1 MKKTVLL
8 KISGEALLGQKDYG
22 IDNNVVD
29 RIALE
34 MKEAGGDTQIAVVV
48 GGGNI
53 FRGMQLSNKTG
64 MVRATA
70 DSMGML
76 ATIMNAIA
84 LKDRF
89 MAAGTPT
96 QILSSFNIEGM
107 IEGFESDKAIR
118 ILERGN
124 VDFILYDLGVSMFH
138 FKKAERGFSFNENNK
153 LDMRL
158 GINKINAY
166 EVINKYEKKDL
177 ERIFKEYGEIK
188 NYSKLAEIIIKER
201 NKKNIETAKE
211 LENIIFHN
219 SDKSKKYGKI
229 NPATLIFQ
237 AIRIEVNDELNIL
250 KKSIENIKNI
260 LKKYGVVVIISY
272 HSLEDRIVKRF
283 FKDNEKTKNKDGIF
297 KLLNSKVLKP
307 TNEEIK
313 LNIASRSAKL
323 RAAQLL

>member
-1 MKKTVLL
+1 MIKKPIILQMDNMESQIIHKPVMIKEVLSF
-8 KISGEALLGQKDYG
+8 IPENSN
-22 IDNNVVD
+22 IVVD
-29 RIALE
+29 ATLGEGGHTKAMLDLNLE
-34 MKEAGGDTQIAVVV
+34 VH
-48 GGGNI
+48 
-53 FRGMQLSNKTG
+53 
-64 MVRATA
+64 
-70 DSMGML
+70 
-76 ATIMNAIA
+76 
-84 LKDRF
+84 
-89 MAAGTPT
+89 
-96 QILSSFNIEGM
+96 SFER
-107 IEGFESDKAIR
+107 DKN
-118 ILERGN
+118 ILEIAKKRLADYKKFYYYNNTYDKMIDSLPKNIIGN

-283 FKDNEKTKNKDGIF
+283 FKDNEKTKNKEGIF

>member
-1 MKKTVLL
+1 MIKKPIILQMDNMESQIIHKPVMIKEVLSF
-8 KISGEALLGQKDYG
+8 IPENSN
-22 IDNNVVD
+22 IVVD
-29 RIALE
+29 ATLGEGGHTKAMLDLNLE
-34 MKEAGGDTQIAVVV
+34 VH
-48 GGGNI
+48 
-53 FRGMQLSNKTG
+53 
-64 MVRATA
+64 
-70 DSMGML
+70 
-76 ATIMNAIA
+76 
-84 LKDRF
+84 
-89 MAAGTPT
+89 
-96 QILSSFNIEGM
+96 SFER
-107 IEGFESDKAIR
+107 DKN
-118 ILERGN
+118 ILEIAKKRFANYKKFYYYNNTYDKMIDSLPKNIIGN

-158 GINKINAY
+158 GLNKINAY

>member
-1 MKKTVLL
+1 M
-8 KISGEALLGQKDYG
+8 
-22 IDNNVVD
+22 DNMESQIIHKPVMIKEILSFIPENSNIVVD
-29 RIALE
+29 ATLGEGGHTKAMLDLNLE
-34 MKEAGGDTQIAVVV
+34 VH
-48 GGGNI
+48 
-53 FRGMQLSNKTG
+53 
-64 MVRATA
+64 
-70 DSMGML
+70 
-76 ATIMNAIA
+76 
-84 LKDRF
+84 
-89 MAAGTPT
+89 
-96 QILSSFNIEGM
+96 SFER
-107 IEGFESDKAIR
+107 DKN
-118 ILERGN
+118 ILEIAKKRLEDYKKFYYYNNTYDKMIDSLPKNIIGN

-219 SDKSKKYGKI
+219 SYKSKKYGKI

>member
-1 MKKTVLL
+1 MIKKPIILQMDNIEDEIIHKPVMIKEVLSF
-8 KISGEALLGQKDYG
+8 IPENSN
-22 IDNNVVD
+22 IVVD
-29 RIALE
+29 ATLGEGGHTKAMLDLNLE
-34 MKEAGGDTQIAVVV
+34 VH
-48 GGGNI
+48 
-53 FRGMQLSNKTG
+53 
-64 MVRATA
+64 
-70 DSMGML
+70 
-76 ATIMNAIA
+76 
-84 LKDRF
+84 
-89 MAAGTPT
+89 
-96 QILSSFNIEGM
+96 SFER
-107 IEGFESDKAIR
+107 DKN
-118 ILERGN
+118 ILEIAKKRLADYKKFYCYNNTYDKIIDSLPKNIIGN

-229 NPATLIFQ
+229 NPSTLIFQ

-260 LKKYGVVVIISY
+260 LKKYGVIVIISY

>member
-1 MKKTVLL
+1 MIKKPIILQMDNMESQIIHKPVMIKEVLSF
-8 KISGEALLGQKDYG
+8 IPENSN
-22 IDNNVVD
+22 IVVD
-29 RIALE
+29 ATLGEGGHTKAMLDLNLEVHSFERDKNILEIAKKRLSNYKKFYYYNNTYDK
-34 MKEAGGDTQIAVVV
+34 MIDSLPKNII
-48 GGGNI
+48 GNI
-53 FRGMQLSNKTG
+53 
-64 MVRATA
+64 
-70 DSMGML
+70 
-76 ATIMNAIA
+76 
-84 LKDRF
+84 
-89 MAAGTPT
+89 
-96 QILSSFNIEGM
+96 
-107 IEGFESDKAIR
+107 
-118 ILERGN
+118 
-124 VDFILYDLGVSMFH
+124 DFILYDLGVSMFH

-313 LNIASRSAKL
+313 LNIASRSAKM

>member
-1 MKKTVLL
+1 MNNMESQIIHKPVMIKEVLSF
-8 KISGEALLGQKDYG
+8 IPENSN
-22 IDNNVVD
+22 IVVD
-29 RIALE
+29 ATLGEGGHTKAMLDLNLE
-34 MKEAGGDTQIAVVV
+34 VH
-48 GGGNI
+48 
-53 FRGMQLSNKTG
+53 
-64 MVRATA
+64 
-70 DSMGML
+70 
-76 ATIMNAIA
+76 
-84 LKDRF
+84 
-89 MAAGTPT
+89 
-96 QILSSFNIEGM
+96 SFER
-107 IEGFESDKAIR
+107 DKN
-118 ILERGN
+118 ILEIAKKRLSDYKKFYYYNNTYDKMIDSLPKNIIGN

-272 HSLEDRIVKRF
+272 HSLEDRIIKRF

>member
-1 MKKTVLL
+1 MIKKPIILQMDNMESQIIHKPVMIKEVLSF
-8 KISGEALLGQKDYG
+8 IPENSN
-22 IDNNVVD
+22 IVVD
-29 RIALE
+29 ATLGEGGHTKAMLDLNLE
-34 MKEAGGDTQIAVVV
+34 VH
-48 GGGNI
+48 
-53 FRGMQLSNKTG
+53 
-64 MVRATA
+64 
-70 DSMGML
+70 
-76 ATIMNAIA
+76 
-84 LKDRF
+84 
-89 MAAGTPT
+89 
-96 QILSSFNIEGM
+96 SFER
-107 IEGFESDKAIR
+107 DKN
-118 ILERGN
+118 ILEIAKKRLADYKKFYYYNNTYDKMIDLLPKNIIGN

-138 FKKAERGFSFNENNK
+138 FKKAEKGFSFNENNK

-188 NYSKLAEIIIKER
+188 NYSKLAEIIIRER
-201 NKKNIETAKE
+201 NKKNIETAKA

-313 LNIASRSAKL
+313 LNIASRSAK
-323 RAAQLL
+323 

>member
-1 MKKTVLL
+1 MDNMESQIIHKPVMIKEVLSF
-8 KISGEALLGQKDYG
+8 IPENSN
-22 IDNNVVD
+22 IVVD
-29 RIALE
+29 ATLGEGGHTKAMLDLNLE
-34 MKEAGGDTQIAVVV
+34 VY
-48 GGGNI
+48 
-53 FRGMQLSNKTG
+53 
-64 MVRATA
+64 
-70 DSMGML
+70 
-76 ATIMNAIA
+76 
-84 LKDRF
+84 
-89 MAAGTPT
+89 
-96 QILSSFNIEGM
+96 
-107 IEGFESDKAIR
+107 GFERDKN
-118 ILERGN
+118 ILEIAKKRLADYKKFYYYNNTYDKMIDSLPKNIIGN

-201 NKKNIETAKE
+201 KKKNIETAKE

>member
-1 MKKTVLL
+1 MIKKPIILQMDNMESQIIHKPVMIKEVLSF
-8 KISGEALLGQKDYG
+8 IPENSN
-22 IDNNVVD
+22 IVVD
-29 RIALE
+29 ATLGEGGHTKAMLDLNLE
-34 MKEAGGDTQIAVVV
+34 VH
-48 GGGNI
+48 
-53 FRGMQLSNKTG
+53 
-64 MVRATA
+64 
-70 DSMGML
+70 
-76 ATIMNAIA
+76 
-84 LKDRF
+84 
-89 MAAGTPT
+89 
-96 QILSSFNIEGM
+96 SFER
-107 IEGFESDKAIR
+107 DKN
-118 ILERGN
+118 ILEIAKKRLADYKKFYYYNNTYDKIIDSLPKNIIGN
-124 VDFILYDLGVSMFH
+124 VDFMLYDLGVSMFH

-188 NYSKLAEIIIKER
+188 NPSKIADAIIRER
-201 NKKNIETAKE
+201 EKKNIETAKE

-237 AIRIEVNDELNIL
+237 AVRIEVNDELNIL

-260 LKKYGVVVIISY
+260 LKKYGVIVIISY

>member
-1 MKKTVLL
+1 MIKKPIILQMDNMESQIIHKPVMIKEVLSF
-8 KISGEALLGQKDYG
+8 IPENSN
-22 IDNNVVD
+22 IVVD
-29 RIALE
+29 ATLGEGGHTKAMLDLNLEVHSFERDKNILEIA
-34 MKEAGGDTQIAVVV
+34 KK
-48 GGGNI
+48 
-53 FRGMQLSNKTG
+53 RLSNYKKFYYYNNTYDK
-64 MVRATA
+64 MI
-70 DSMGML
+70 DSL
-76 ATIMNAIA
+76 P
-84 LKDRF
+84 K
-89 MAAGTPT
+89 
-96 QILSSFNIEGM
+96 NI
-107 IEGFESDKAIR
+107 I
-118 ILERGN
+118 GN

-158 GINKINAY
+158 GINEKNAY
-166 EVINKYEKKDL
+166 EVINRYGKKDL

-260 LKKYGVVVIISY
+260 LKKYGVIVIISY

-283 FKDNEKTKNKDGIF
+283 FKYNEKTKNKDGIF

-307 TNEEIK
+307 TNEEIN

>member
-1 MKKTVLL
+1 MIKKPIILQMDNMESQIIHKPVMIKEVLSF
-8 KISGEALLGQKDYG
+8 IPENSN
-22 IDNNVVD
+22 IVVD
-29 RIALE
+29 ATLGEGGHTKAMLDLNLE
-34 MKEAGGDTQIAVVV
+34 VY
-48 GGGNI
+48 
-53 FRGMQLSNKTG
+53 
-64 MVRATA
+64 
-70 DSMGML
+70 
-76 ATIMNAIA
+76 
-84 LKDRF
+84 
-89 MAAGTPT
+89 
-96 QILSSFNIEGM
+96 
-107 IEGFESDKAIR
+107 GFERDKN
-118 ILERGN
+118 ILEIAKKRLADYKKFYYYNNTYDKMIDSLPKNIIGN

-188 NYSKLAEIIIKER
+188 NYSKLAEIIIKEK

-323 RAAQLL
+323 RAVQLL

>member
-1 MKKTVLL
+1 MIKKPIILQMDNMESQIIHKPVMIKEVLSF
-8 KISGEALLGQKDYG
+8 IPENSN
-22 IDNNVVD
+22 IVVD
-29 RIALE
+29 ATLGEGGHTKAMLDLNLE
-34 MKEAGGDTQIAVVV
+34 VH
-48 GGGNI
+48 
-53 FRGMQLSNKTG
+53 
-64 MVRATA
+64 
-70 DSMGML
+70 
-76 ATIMNAIA
+76 
-84 LKDRF
+84 
-89 MAAGTPT
+89 
-96 QILSSFNIEGM
+96 SFER
-107 IEGFESDKAIR
+107 DKN
-118 ILERGN
+118 ILEIAKKRLADYKKFYYYNNTYDKMIDSLPKNIIGN

-323 RAAQLL
+323 RAVQLL

>member
-1 MKKTVLL
+1 MDNMESQIIHKPVMIKEVLSF
-8 KISGEALLGQKDYG
+8 IPENSN
-22 IDNNVVD
+22 IVVD
-29 RIALE
+29 ATLGEGGHTKAMLDLNLE
-34 MKEAGGDTQIAVVV
+34 VH
-48 GGGNI
+48 
-53 FRGMQLSNKTG
+53 
-64 MVRATA
+64 
-70 DSMGML
+70 
-76 ATIMNAIA
+76 
-84 LKDRF
+84 
-89 MAAGTPT
+89 
-96 QILSSFNIEGM
+96 SFER
-107 IEGFESDKAIR
+107 DKN
-118 ILERGN
+118 ILEIVKKRLADYKKFYYYNNTYDKMIDSLPKNIIGN

-260 LKKYGVVVIISY
+260 LKKYGVIVIISY

>member
-1 MKKTVLL
+1 MIKKPIILQMDNMESQIIHKPVMIKEVLSF
-8 KISGEALLGQKDYG
+8 IPENSN
-22 IDNNVVD
+22 IVVD
-29 RIALE
+29 ATLGEGGHTKAMLDLNLEVHSFERDKNILEIA
-34 MKEAGGDTQIAVVV
+34 KK
-48 GGGNI
+48 
-53 FRGMQLSNKTG
+53 RLSNYKKFYYYNNTYDK
-64 MVRATA
+64 MI
-70 DSMGML
+70 DSL
-76 ATIMNAIA
+76 P
-84 LKDRF
+84 K
-89 MAAGTPT
+89 
-96 QILSSFNIEGM
+96 NI
-107 IEGFESDKAIR
+107 I
-118 ILERGN
+118 GN

-201 NKKNIETAKE
+201 KKIYIETAKE

>member
-1 MKKTVLL
+1 MIKKPIILQMDNMESQIIHKPVMIKEVLSF
-8 KISGEALLGQKDYG
+8 IPENSN
-22 IDNNVVD
+22 IVVD
-29 RIALE
+29 ATLGEGGHTKAMLDLNLEVHSFERDKNILEIA
-34 MKEAGGDTQIAVVV
+34 KK
-48 GGGNI
+48 
-53 FRGMQLSNKTG
+53 RLSNYKKFYYYNNTYDK
-64 MVRATA
+64 MI
-70 DSMGML
+70 DSL
-76 ATIMNAIA
+76 P
-84 LKDRF
+84 K
-89 MAAGTPT
+89 
-96 QILSSFNIEGM
+96 NI
-107 IEGFESDKAIR
+107 I
-118 ILERGN
+118 GN

>member
-1 MKKTVLL
+1 MESQIIHKPVMIKEVLSF
-8 KISGEALLGQKDYG
+8 IPENSN
-22 IDNNVVD
+22 IVVD
-29 RIALE
+29 ATLGEGGHTKAMLDLNLEVHSFERDKNILEIA
-34 MKEAGGDTQIAVVV
+34 KK
-48 GGGNI
+48 
-53 FRGMQLSNKTG
+53 RLSNYKKFYYYNNTYDK
-64 MVRATA
+64 MI
-70 DSMGML
+70 DSL
-76 ATIMNAIA
+76 P
-84 LKDRF
+84 K
-89 MAAGTPT
+89 
-96 QILSSFNIEGM
+96 NI
-107 IEGFESDKAIR
+107 I
-118 ILERGN
+118 GN

-177 ERIFKEYGEIK
+177 DRIFKEYGEIK

>member
-1 MKKTVLL
+1 MIKKPIIL
-8 KISGEALLGQKDYG
+8 QM
-22 IDNNVVD
+22 DNMESQIIHKPVMIKEILSFIPENSNIVVD
-29 RIALE
+29 ATLGEGGHTKAMLDLNLE
-34 MKEAGGDTQIAVVV
+34 VH
-48 GGGNI
+48 
-53 FRGMQLSNKTG
+53 
-64 MVRATA
+64 
-70 DSMGML
+70 
-76 ATIMNAIA
+76 
-84 LKDRF
+84 
-89 MAAGTPT
+89 
-96 QILSSFNIEGM
+96 SFER
-107 IEGFESDKAIR
+107 DKN
-118 ILERGN
+118 ILEIAKKRLADYKKFYYYNNTYDKMIDSLPKNIIGN

-260 LKKYGVVVIISY
+260 LKKYGIVVIISY

>member
-1 MKKTVLL
+1 MIKKPIILQMDNMESQIIHKPVMIKEVLSF
-8 KISGEALLGQKDYG
+8 IPENSN
-22 IDNNVVD
+22 IVVD
-29 RIALE
+29 ATLGEGGHTKAMLDLNLE
-34 MKEAGGDTQIAVVV
+34 VH
-48 GGGNI
+48 
-53 FRGMQLSNKTG
+53 
-64 MVRATA
+64 
-70 DSMGML
+70 
-76 ATIMNAIA
+76 
-84 LKDRF
+84 
-89 MAAGTPT
+89 
-96 QILSSFNIEGM
+96 SFER
-107 IEGFESDKAIR
+107 DKN
-118 ILERGN
+118 ILEIAKKRLANYKKFYYYNNTYDKMIDSLPKNIIGN

-219 SDKSKKYGKI
+219 SYKSKKYGKI

-283 FKDNEKTKNKDGIF
+283 FKDNQKTKNKDGIF

>member
-1 MKKTVLL
+1 MIKKPIILQMDNMESQIIHKPVMIKEVLSF
-8 KISGEALLGQKDYG
+8 IPENSN
-22 IDNNVVD
+22 IVVD
-29 RIALE
+29 ATLGEGGHTKAMLDLNLEIHSFERDKNILEIA
-34 MKEAGGDTQIAVVV
+34 KK
-48 GGGNI
+48 
-53 FRGMQLSNKTG
+53 RLSNYKKFYYYNNTYDK
-64 MVRATA
+64 MI
-70 DSMGML
+70 DSL
-76 ATIMNAIA
+76 P
-84 LKDRF
+84 K
-89 MAAGTPT
+89 
-96 QILSSFNIEGM
+96 NI
-107 IEGFESDKAIR
+107 I
-118 ILERGN
+118 GN

>member
-1 MKKTVLL
+1 MIKKPIIL
-8 KISGEALLGQKDYG
+8 QM
-22 IDNNVVD
+22 DNMESQIIHKPVMIKEILSFIPENSNIVVD
-29 RIALE
+29 ATLGEGGHTKAMLDLNLE
-34 MKEAGGDTQIAVVV
+34 VH
-48 GGGNI
+48 
-53 FRGMQLSNKTG
+53 
-64 MVRATA
+64 
-70 DSMGML
+70 
-76 ATIMNAIA
+76 
-84 LKDRF
+84 
-89 MAAGTPT
+89 
-96 QILSSFNIEGM
+96 SFER
-107 IEGFESDKAIR
+107 DKN
-118 ILERGN
+118 ILEIAKKRLADYKKFYYYNNTYDKMIDSLPKNIIGN

-188 NYSKLAEIIIKER
+188 NCSKLAEIIIKER

>member
-1 MKKTVLL
+1 MIKKPIILQMDNMESQIIHKPVMIKEVLSF
-8 KISGEALLGQKDYG
+8 IPENSN
-22 IDNNVVD
+22 IVVD
-29 RIALE
+29 ATLGEGGHTKAMLDLNLE
-34 MKEAGGDTQIAVVV
+34 VH
-48 GGGNI
+48 
-53 FRGMQLSNKTG
+53 
-64 MVRATA
+64 
-70 DSMGML
+70 
-76 ATIMNAIA
+76 
-84 LKDRF
+84 
-89 MAAGTPT
+89 
-96 QILSSFNIEGM
+96 SFER
-107 IEGFESDKAIR
+107 DKN
-118 ILERGN
+118 ILEIAKKRLADYKKFYYYNNTYDKMIDLLPKNIIGN

>member
-1 MKKTVLL
+1 MIKKPIILQMDNMESQIIHKPVMIKEVLSF
-8 KISGEALLGQKDYG
+8 IPENSN
-22 IDNNVVD
+22 IVVD
-29 RIALE
+29 ATLGEGGHTKAMLDLNLE
-34 MKEAGGDTQIAVVV
+34 VH
-48 GGGNI
+48 
-53 FRGMQLSNKTG
+53 
-64 MVRATA
+64 
-70 DSMGML
+70 
-76 ATIMNAIA
+76 
-84 LKDRF
+84 
-89 MAAGTPT
+89 
-96 QILSSFNIEGM
+96 SFER
-107 IEGFESDKAIR
+107 DKN
-118 ILERGN
+118 ILEIAKKRLADYKKFYYYNNTYDKMIDSLPKNIIGN

-201 NKKNIETAKE
+201 NKKNIETTKE

>member
-1 MKKTVLL
+1 MIKKPIILQMDNMESQIIHKPVMIKEVLSF
-8 KISGEALLGQKDYG
+8 IPENSN
-22 IDNNVVD
+22 IVVD
-29 RIALE
+29 ATLGEGGHTKAMLDLNLE
-34 MKEAGGDTQIAVVV
+34 VH
-48 GGGNI
+48 
-53 FRGMQLSNKTG
+53 
-64 MVRATA
+64 
-70 DSMGML
+70 
-76 ATIMNAIA
+76 
-84 LKDRF
+84 
-89 MAAGTPT
+89 
-96 QILSSFNIEGM
+96 SFER
-107 IEGFESDKAIR
+107 DKN
-118 ILERGN
+118 ILEIAKKRLANYKKFYYYNNTYDKMIDSLPKNIIGN

-260 LKKYGVVVIISY
+260 LKKYGIVVIISY

-283 FKDNEKTKNKDGIF
+283 FKDSEKTKNKDGIF

>member
-1 MKKTVLL
+1 MDNMESQIIHKPVMIKEVLSF
-8 KISGEALLGQKDYG
+8 IPENSN
-22 IDNNVVD
+22 IVVD
-29 RIALE
+29 ATLGEGGHTKAMLDLNLEVHSFERDKNILEIA
-34 MKEAGGDTQIAVVV
+34 KK
-48 GGGNI
+48 
-53 FRGMQLSNKTG
+53 RLSNYKKLYYYNNTYDK
-64 MVRATA
+64 MI
-70 DSMGML
+70 DSL
-76 ATIMNAIA
+76 P
-84 LKDRF
+84 K
-89 MAAGTPT
+89 
-96 QILSSFNIEGM
+96 NI
-107 IEGFESDKAIR
+107 I
-118 ILERGN
+118 GN

-250 KKSIENIKNI
+250 KKSIENITNI

-272 HSLEDRIVKRF
+272 HSLEDRIIKRF

>member
-1 MKKTVLL
+1 MDNMESQIIHKPVMIKEVLSF
-8 KISGEALLGQKDYG
+8 IPENSN
-22 IDNNVVD
+22 IVVD
-29 RIALE
+29 ATLGEGGHTKAMLDLNLE
-34 MKEAGGDTQIAVVV
+34 VH
-48 GGGNI
+48 
-53 FRGMQLSNKTG
+53 
-64 MVRATA
+64 
-70 DSMGML
+70 
-76 ATIMNAIA
+76 
-84 LKDRF
+84 
-89 MAAGTPT
+89 
-96 QILSSFNIEGM
+96 SFER
-107 IEGFESDKAIR
+107 DKN
-118 ILERGN
+118 ILEIAKKRLANYKNFYYYNNTYDKMIDSLSKNIIGN

-250 KKSIENIKNI
+250 KKSIENINNI

>member
-1 MKKTVLL
+1 MIKKPIILQMDNMESQIIHKPVMIKEVLSF
-8 KISGEALLGQKDYG
+8 IPENSN
-22 IDNNVVD
+22 IVVD
-29 RIALE
+29 ATLGEGGHTKAMLDLNLE
-34 MKEAGGDTQIAVVV
+34 VH
-48 GGGNI
+48 
-53 FRGMQLSNKTG
+53 
-64 MVRATA
+64 
-70 DSMGML
+70 
-76 ATIMNAIA
+76 
-84 LKDRF
+84 
-89 MAAGTPT
+89 
-96 QILSSFNIEGM
+96 SFER
-107 IEGFESDKAIR
+107 DKN
-118 ILERGN
+118 ILEIAKKRLADYKKFYYYNNTYDKMIDSLPKNIIGN

-219 SDKSKKYGKI
+219 SYKSKKYGKI

>member
-1 MKKTVLL
+1 MIKKPIILQMDNMESQIIHKPVMIKEVLSF
-8 KISGEALLGQKDYG
+8 IPENSN
-22 IDNNVVD
+22 IVVD
-29 RIALE
+29 ATLGEGGHTKAMLDLNLE
-34 MKEAGGDTQIAVVV
+34 VH
-48 GGGNI
+48 
-53 FRGMQLSNKTG
+53 
-64 MVRATA
+64 
-70 DSMGML
+70 
-76 ATIMNAIA
+76 
-84 LKDRF
+84 
-89 MAAGTPT
+89 
-96 QILSSFNIEGM
+96 SFER
-107 IEGFESDKAIR
+107 DKN
-118 ILERGN
+118 ILEIAKKRLANYKKFYYYNNTYDKMIDSLPKNIIGN

>member
-1 MKKTVLL
+1 MIKKPIILQMDNMESQIIHKPVMIKEVLSF
-8 KISGEALLGQKDYG
+8 IPENSN
-22 IDNNVVD
+22 IVVD
-29 RIALE
+29 ATLGEGGHTKAMLDLNLEVYGFERDKNILEIA
-34 MKEAGGDTQIAVVV
+34 KK
-48 GGGNI
+48 
-53 FRGMQLSNKTG
+53 RLSNYKKIYYYNNTYDK
-64 MVRATA
+64 MI
-70 DSMGML
+70 DSL
-76 ATIMNAIA
+76 P
-84 LKDRF
+84 K
-89 MAAGTPT
+89 
-96 QILSSFNIEGM
+96 NI
-107 IEGFESDKAIR
+107 I
-118 ILERGN
+118 GN

-219 SDKSKKYGKI
+219 SYKSKKYGKI

-260 LKKYGVVVIISY
+260 LKKYGIVVIISY

>member
-1 MKKTVLL
+1 MIKKPIILQMDNMESQIIHKPVMIKEVLSF
-8 KISGEALLGQKDYG
+8 IPENSN
-22 IDNNVVD
+22 IVVD
-29 RIALE
+29 ATLGEGGHTKAMLDLNFEVHSFERDKNILEIA
-34 MKEAGGDTQIAVVV
+34 KK
-48 GGGNI
+48 
-53 FRGMQLSNKTG
+53 RLSNYKKFYYYNNTYDK
-64 MVRATA
+64 MI
-70 DSMGML
+70 DSL
-76 ATIMNAIA
+76 P
-84 LKDRF
+84 K
-89 MAAGTPT
+89 
-96 QILSSFNIEGM
+96 NI
-107 IEGFESDKAIR
+107 I
-118 ILERGN
+118 GN

-283 FKDNEKTKNKDGIF
+283 FKDNEKTKNKEGIF